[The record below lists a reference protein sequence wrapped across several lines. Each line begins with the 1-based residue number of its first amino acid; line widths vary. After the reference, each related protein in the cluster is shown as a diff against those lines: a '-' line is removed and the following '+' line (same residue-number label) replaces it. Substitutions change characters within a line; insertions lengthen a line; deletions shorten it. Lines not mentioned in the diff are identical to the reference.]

1 MEIDLSASPSVGEVL
16 AAYAAAD
23 PDRAAVVFYRGSS
36 EPAVE
41 IGYGELYRRSRW
53 RAAELARRFER
64 GDRVLIALPTCREF
78 VEIYLGA
85 LLAGLVAVPA
95 SPPGG
100 SPAAAR
106 RVAAIVADCGPAIVY
121 AQGADRTTLAGSL
134 DPSVPVEE
142 PSAFDDALAVDDPA
156 SVADRPGPGR
166 DDLAVLQY
174 SSGSTGAPKGVMLAH
189 GDILDNIEA
198 YRGDIRVG
206 PRDRFG
212 GWLPLHHDLGLFTL
226 LSSGVLMGV
235 GVVLMSP
242 TDFVRRPIEF
252 FRMLSSYG
260 VTATACPDFSFDLA
274 CRVLTDEALEGID
287 LSRVRQL
294 ADGSEPVNAAT
305 LDRFAERFARTGLH
319 PEALAPGYGL
329 AENTVY
335 LTVKEP
341 GVLMSRINADVEAL
355 ESVHGPRL
363 RATDG
368 PGRQL
373 VGHGPFARARARIV
387 DPDTRRPLEDGAVG
401 EIWVRAPGTGRG
413 YWNRPQETEAVFGAR
428 IAAAQGAAESADD
441 DGRYLRTGDL
451 GAFVDGQLYITGRI
465 KELMIVH
472 GRNLYPQDLERE
484 ARAAHEA
491 LHGLVGAAFA
501 VAVPDERVVLVHEVS
516 RTIPS
521 EQLPGVARAV
531 ASALTAAVG
540 SPLRNL
546 VLVRR
551 GAVPRTTSGK
561 IQRAAARESFLS
573 GQFTAL
579 YAELEPAVLTA
590 ASGGSGG

>member
-1 MEIDLSASPSVGEVL
+1 MEIDLSVSSSVGAVL

-23 PDRAAVVFYRGSS
+23 PGKAAVVFYRGSS

-41 IGYGELYRRSRW
+41 LGYGELYRRARW

-64 GDRVLIALPTCREF
+64 GDRVLIALPTCPEF

-106 RVAAIVADCGPAIVY
+106 RVAAIAADCGPAIVY
-121 AQGADRTTLAGSL
+121 AQGVDRTTLAGSL

-142 PSAFDDALAVDDPA
+142 PSALDDAPA
-156 SVADRPGPGR
+156 PAAGWSGPGR

-174 SSGSTGAPKGVMLAH
+174 SSGSTGTPKGVMLAH
-189 GDILDNIEA
+189 GDILDNIDA
-198 YRGDIRVG
+198 YGGDIGVG
-206 PRDRFG
+206 PQDRFG

-226 LSSGVLMGV
+226 LSSGLLMGV

-242 TDFVRRPIEF
+242 TDFVRRPAEF
-252 FRMLSSYG
+252 FRMLSRYR

-274 CRVLTDEALEGID
+274 CRVLTDEALEELD
-287 LSRVRQL
+287 LSRLRQL
-294 ADGSEPVNAAT
+294 ADGSEPVHAAT
-305 LDRFAERFARTGLH
+305 LDRFAERFVRAGLR

-341 GVLMSRINADVEAL
+341 GVPMSRINADIEAL
-355 ESVHGPRL
+355 ESVHAPRL
-363 RATDG
+363 LATDG

-387 DPDTRRPLEDGAVG
+387 DPDTRRPLEDGAIG

-428 IAAAQGAAESADD
+428 IAVAPGAAESEGDD
-441 DGRYLRTGDL
+441 ARYLRTGDL
-451 GAFVDGQLYITGRI
+451 GAFVDGQLYVTGRI
-465 KELMIVH
+465 KELVIVH

-516 RTIPS
+516 RNVS
-521 EQLPGVARAV
+521 AEQLPGVARAV

-546 VLVRR
+546 LLVRR
-551 GAVPRTTSGK
+551 GTVPRTTSGK
-561 IQRAAARESFLS
+561 IQRTAARERFLS

-579 YAELEPAVLTA
+579 YSELEPAVLTLT
-590 ASGGSGG
+590 SGGSGG